1 MLNPEYKLVTKKG
14 KHTYIDHFDFEETID
29 HESFYTYY
37 RMREKDSSVKFNAKG
52 YKKYFDEDLIRHFEI
67 AYHMVKDAGL
77 DIENI
82 EDKDL

>member
-1 MLNPEYKLVTKKG
+1 MFNPEYKLVTKKG

-37 RMREKDSSVKFNAKG
+37 RMREKDSNVKFNAKG
-52 YKKYFDEDLIRHFEI
+52 YKKYFDKDLIRHFEI